1 LNRVRI
7 NSDSFS
13 LVHLIL
19 FVIVVA
25 VLNED
30 FFGAEPSGVY
40 WLLVS
45 RRLVMILN
53 VNNLEQRWFWF
64 LLVWSHNQVDGFRG
78 ECFVGG
84 VEGGGGGGGE
94 GRGGR

>member
-1 LNRVRI
+1 M
-7 NSDSFS
+7 
-13 LVHLIL
+13 
-19 FVIVVA
+19 
-25 VLNED
+25 NED

-40 WLLVS
+40 WLLVI
-45 RRLVMILN
+45 VMILN
-53 VNNLEQRWFWF
+53 MNVNDLEQRWFWF

-94 GRGGR
+94 GGGGRWREHWVAGKKWFRRQNIGLTEIAME